1 MVSSTQET
9 LAAGDPLAH
18 VTRPARALLGWM
30 TENEGTLCLA
40 KRQIQHATK
49 PEYIQQVRSAIE
61 AVQKRGEGLNQENLL
76 SDIPNE
82 IEDYVREFTAQDS
95 FKIFA
100 QEGWQVKVADLSRV
114 CALQPIVFSDHAEER
129 TESAIDKDTLSVAKV
144 TLPISGKTPIP
155 IQFDQIRNTWM
166 ITSRNPNLRI
176 IGHASL
182 QVEGKTLCGFAVDI
196 TPSFVQVAFHRGRFV
211 LRDGYHRSIG
221 LLARGIHNAPVLF
234 REFSQYDDL
243 GMGHG
248 MLQGHA
254 YLGNRPALL
263 KDYLDEEVSAK
274 VFMPASQKMIV
285 VQGMEMSP
293 LG

>member
-9 LAAGDPLAH
+9 LAAGDSLAH

-30 TENEGTLCLA
+30 TEPEGTLSLA
-40 KRQIQHATK
+40 KRQVQNASK
-49 PEYIQQVRSAIE
+49 PEYVQQVRAAIG
-61 AVQKRGEGLNQENLL
+61 AVKGRKEGLNQENIL
-76 SDIPNE
+76 SDTPRE
-82 IEDYVREFTAQDS
+82 IDDYVKAFMAQDS
-95 FKIFA
+95 FNIFA
-100 QEGWQVKVADLSRV
+100 QEGWQTKIVDLSKV

-129 TESAIDKDTLSVAKV
+129 TEPAINEDLLSIAKI
-144 TLPISGKTPIP
+144 TLPIAGKTLIP
-155 IQFDQIRNTWM
+155 IQFDQTRNTWM

-182 QVEGKTLCGFAVDI
+182 EMKGKTVCGFAIDV

-221 LLARGIHNAPVLF
+221 LLARGIHRAPVLF

-254 YLGNRPALL
+254 YLGDRPALL
-263 KDYLDEEVSAK
+263 KDYLDDEVSAK
-274 VFMPASQKMIV
+274 VFLPASQKMIV
-285 VQGMEMSP
+285 VQGMEMNP